1 MTRIFRITTL
11 VKLISDKHKQNN
23 SFYIRIT
30 RLFSQIAIIMPI
42 VLRFLPLYLIT
53 LYTMGTV
60 GMQIFRRDNI
70 ADAGDSPYSTYEE
83 FSNF

>member
-1 MTRIFRITTL
+1 MTRIFRVTTL

-30 RLFSQIAIIMPI
+30 RLFSQIAIVMPI

-60 GMQIFRRDNI
+60 GMQIFRKDNLI
-70 ADAGDSPYSTYEE
+70 NAENSPYGTYEE